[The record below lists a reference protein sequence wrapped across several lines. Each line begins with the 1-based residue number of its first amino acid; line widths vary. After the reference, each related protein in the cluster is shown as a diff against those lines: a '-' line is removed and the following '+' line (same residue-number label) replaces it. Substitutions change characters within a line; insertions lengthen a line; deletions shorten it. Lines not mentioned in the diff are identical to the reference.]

1 MLNAFY
7 CFPTNTDYIKTPSY
21 PMWLSVKSGKTHIYA
36 YSHSCQGYSR
46 YMYAHLIE

>member
-21 PMWLSVKSGKTHIYA
+21 PMWLSVKHTFTHTDTAVRDIVDICM
-36 YSHSCQGYSR
+36 H
-46 YMYAHLIE
+46 I